1 MQIAFYKGTR
11 PGLAGLFNRAV
22 RWWTRG
28 PYSHCELV
36 LWRLAD
42 GRAVCGS
49 SANLDGGV
57 RRKIIYLDP
66 ARWDVID
73 IPWANQSA
81 ALDWFIRHEGD
92 GYDVRGLFGFVWRRG
107 DGDRDKSYCSEACTA
122 ALGFDEPWR
131 FDPNTLAAVVRSMSR
146 LVRPVSIL
154 EM

>member
-11 PGLAGLFNRAV
+11 PGIPGLFNRAV

-57 RRKIIYLDP
+57 RRKIIDLDP
-66 ARWDVID
+66 ERWDVID
-73 IPWANQSA
+73 LPWLKQGPV
-81 ALDWFIRHEGD
+81 LDWFMQHD
-92 GYDVRGLFGFVWRRG
+92 GEAYDTLGLFGFVWRRG
-107 DGDRDKSYCSEACTA
+107 DGDRDRWYCSEACA
-122 ALGFDEPWR
+122 AAMGFDESWR
-131 FDPNTLAAVVRSMSR
+131 FDPNTLAAVVRSMGR
-146 LVRPVSIL
+146 LMRPVSIL

>member
-11 PGLAGLFNRAV
+11 PGLPGLFNRAV

-28 PYSHCELV
+28 PYSHCEIV
-36 LWRLAD
+36 LWRLSD

-49 SANLDGGV
+49 AANLDGGV
-57 RRKIIYLDP
+57 RRKIIDLDP
-66 ARWDVID
+66 AHWDVVD

-81 ALDWFIRHEGD
+81 ALTWFAEHEGER
-92 GYDVRGLFGFVWRRG
+92 YDMAGLFGFVWRRG
-107 DGDRDKSYCSEACTA
+107 DGDRGRWYCSEACAA

-131 FDPNTLAAVVRSMSR
+131 FCPNTLAAVIRSMGR